1 MNKSSGFATD
11 SFLLNNVSS
20 VSKLFRPEIGAGE
33 ESNVLHASESWL
45 RRTRSAKTTAKRSQR
60 LDVDGQVSR
69 CEALKIPISR
79 WVPKSVGCRTAVQSR
94 VVSWNFCVHDVEVN
108 NKRSRSGGRGGMLGG
123 EVDVDDE
130 GNGEVFMAADI
141 EADDKADVYVA
152 VVVDAD
158 VEVVT
163 PAASA
168 AAGNSDRL
176 VLFPNVV
183 RDDDVRHVDVDRG
196 DGEYDGKDDGN
207 KLDEVMR
214 RQIS

>member
-1 MNKSSGFATD
+1 M
-11 SFLLNNVSS
+11 
-20 VSKLFRPEIGAGE
+20 
-33 ESNVLHASESWL
+33 
-45 RRTRSAKTTAKRSQR
+45 
-60 LDVDGQVSR
+60 
-69 CEALKIPISR
+69 
-79 WVPKSVGCRTAVQSR
+79 
-94 VVSWNFCVHDVEVN
+94 
-108 NKRSRSGGRGGMLGG
+108 SGGRGGMLGG

-141 EADDKADVYVA
+141 EADDKANVYVA

-158 VEVVT
+158 VEVDT
-163 PAASA
+163 SAAWA

-176 VLFPNVV
+176 VLFPKVV
-183 RDDDVRHVDVDRG
+183 RDDDVRHVDVDSG